1 MSDVLRDETII
12 YFGPEPWS
20 GLWRNRH
27 QLMSRFAR
35 HNRVFYVEP
44 PTNIRDCLRPGR
56 RSKLFTHDASGVTVI
71 HGPRWLPLTGRAPF
85 KHLSIRAFLLAVS
98 LVSGTAFGR
107 RPFGRKPIIWYAKP
121 GMVDYVGKSNAR
133 QTIYHVVDEYSGYGH
148 PSKTDTSAPDPD
160 ELRMLRSVDTVIV
173 VTTSLFESKSQHN
186 PNTHV
191 VANAVN
197 FEAYSDDALSTP
209 DDMINI
215 KGTVIGYSGLVA
227 ARLDIT
233 MLQAAASARPEW
245 NFVFVGTIN
254 DAWCETELERLR
266 ELPNVHMLGTKDVDE
281 VPRYVHQFDVCIIPY
296 VLNLRAQHASP
307 LKLYEYAAAS
317 KPIVST
323 SFAAASN
330 FEGQVRF
337 ADDADQLLA
346 ECEKAIKLDAGSV
359 EVVENRRV
367 ASENTWEH
375 RVRQLSK
382 ILSDDS

>member
-35 HNRVFYVEP
+35 HNKVFYVEP

-107 RPFGRKPIIWYAKP
+107 RPIIWYAKP

-148 PSKTDTSAPDPD
+148 PSKTDTSAPDPE
-160 ELRMLRSVDTVIV
+160 ELRMLRSVDNVIV
-173 VTTSLFESKSQHN
+173 VTPSLFESKSPHN
-186 PNTHV
+186 PNTHI

-209 DDMINI
+209 DDMANI
-215 KGTVIGYSGLVA
+215 QGPVIGYSGLVA
-227 ARLDIT
+227 ARLDLA
-233 MLQAAASARPEW
+233 MLETAASARPGW

-254 DAWCETELERLR
+254 DAWCETELKRLR

-281 VPRYVHQFDVCIIPY
+281 VPRYVHQFNVCIIPY

-323 SFAAASN
+323 NFAAASS
-330 FEGQVRF
+330 FEGHVQF

-359 EVVENRRV
+359 KVVENRRI

>member
-1 MSDVLRDETII
+1 MGEMLKGETII
-12 YFGPEPWS
+12 YFGPEPWA

-35 HNRVFYVEP
+35 NNRVFYVEP

-56 RSKLFTHDASGVTVI
+56 RSKLFTRDASGVTVI
-71 HGPRWLPLTGRAPF
+71 HGPRWLPITGRAPF
-85 KHLSIRAFLLAVS
+85 SQLSIRAFLVAVS
-98 LVSGTAFGR
+98 LVTGTAFGR
-107 RPFGRKPIIWYAKP
+107 RPIIWYAKP
-121 GMVDYVGKSNAR
+121 RMIDYVGKSKAK

-173 VTTSLFESKSQHN
+173 VTASLFESKSQHN
-186 PNTHV
+186 PNTHI

-197 FEAYSDDALSTP
+197 FEAYSDNALSKP
-209 DDMINI
+209 DDMVNI
-215 KGTVIGYSGLVA
+215 KGPLIGYSGLVA
-227 ARLDIT
+227 ARLDLT
-233 MLQAAASARPEW
+233 MLQTAASARPEW

-254 DAWCETELERLR
+254 DAWCKTELKRLR

-281 VPRYVHQFDVCIIPY
+281 VPRYVHQFNVCIIPY

-323 SFAAASN
+323 IFAAARD
-330 FEGQVRF
+330 FEGYVQF
-337 ADDADQLLA
+337 ANDADQLLA
-346 ECEKAIKLDAGSV
+346 ECEMALQLNATSAEI
-359 EVVENRRV
+359 VENRRI

-375 RVRQLSK
+375 RVRQLSG
-382 ILSDDS
+382 ILGTGS

>member
-1 MSDVLRDETII
+1 MGDLLRDETII
-12 YFGPEPWS
+12 YFGPEPWT

-35 HNRVFYVEP
+35 HNKVFYVEP
-44 PTNIRDCLRPGR
+44 PTNVRDCLRPGR

-71 HGPRWLPLTGRAPF
+71 HGPRWLPITGRAPF
-85 KHLSIRAFLLAVS
+85 KQLSIRAFLLAVS
-98 LVSGTAFGR
+98 LISGTAFGR
-107 RPFGRKPIIWYAKP
+107 RPIVWYSKPRMI
-121 GMVDYVGKSNAR
+121 DYVGRSNAE
-133 QTIYHVVDEYSGYGH
+133 QAIYHVVDEYSGYGH
-148 PSKTDTSAPDPD
+148 PSKTVTSAPDPD

-173 VTTSLFESKSQHN
+173 VTASLFESKSQHN

-197 FEAYSDDALSTP
+197 FDAYSDDALSTP

-215 KGTVIGYSGLVA
+215 KGPVIGYSGLVA
-227 ARLDIT
+227 ARLDLA

-254 DAWCETELERLR
+254 DAWCETELKRLR

-281 VPRYVHQFDVCIIPY
+281 VPRYVHQFNVCIIPY

-317 KPIVST
+317 KPIVSAN
-323 SFAAASN
+323 FAAASS
-330 FEGQVRF
+330 FEGHVQF

-359 EVVENRRV
+359 KVVENCRI